1 MPSNRRRHANVLPLA
16 SLATWIVLAAFVCGG
31 GLYYVYCKNE
41 LHARGAQ
48 IKALE
53 KEFGDLVNQNEV
65 VRTSIARLSSPNEL
79 RKRREKD
86 RTFLADF
93 VEIQQDRLVLVSDKL
108 LPVTAANE
116 LRPVANLKP

>member
-1 MPSNRRRHANVLPLA
+1 MPSNRRRHANVLPVA

-41 LHARGAQ
+41 LHARGTQ

-53 KEFGDLVNQNEV
+53 KEFADLVNQNEV
-65 VRTSIARLSSPNEL
+65 VRANIARLASPNEL

-86 RTFLADF
+86 RTFLADM
-93 VEIQQDRLVLVSDKL
+93 VEIQHDRLVLVSDKVT
-108 LPVTAANE
+108 PVAPASE
-116 LRPVANLKP
+116 LRAVANTKP